1 MTSSN
6 NDTTTQ
12 QCVDFKPRWE
22 GILPALI
29 EVLTRGESVESRQF
43 ARDELRRMA
52 TLADAHVAERKR
64 ATQLEL
70 EENNQ

>member
-6 NDTTTQ
+6 TE
-12 QCVDFKPRWE
+12 VKRRVLKPRWE

-29 EVLTRGESVESRQF
+29 EVLTRGEDIQARQF

-70 EENNQ
+70 KENNQ

>member
-1 MTSSN
+1 MTN

-12 QCVDFKPRWE
+12 QFSRETKPRWE
-22 GILPALI
+22 RILPALI
-29 EVLTRGESVESRQF
+29 EVVTRGEDIQARQF

-70 EENNQ
+70 KENNQ

>member
-6 NDTTTQ
+6 TE
-12 QCVDFKPRWE
+12 VKRRVLKPRWE

-29 EVLTRGESVESRQF
+29 EVLTRGEDIQARQF

>member
-6 NDTTTQ
+6 TE
-12 QCVDFKPRWE
+12 VKRRILKPRWE
-22 GILPALI
+22 RILPALI

-64 ATQLEL
+64 ATQFEL
-70 EENNQ
+70 QRGEPS

>member
-6 NDTTTQ
+6 NVTTQ
-12 QCVDFKPRWE
+12 QFSRETKPRWE
-22 GILPALI
+22 RILPALI
-29 EVLTRGESVESRQF
+29 EVVTRGEDIQARQF

-70 EENNQ
+70 KENNQ

>member
-6 NDTTTQ
+6 TEVKRRILN
-12 QCVDFKPRWE
+12 PSWE

-52 TLADAHVAERKR
+52 TLADAWVNHCKTKE
-64 ATQLEL
+64 TTS
-70 EENNQ
+70 

>member
-29 EVLTRGESVESRQF
+29 EVLTRGEDIQARQF

-64 ATQLEL
+64 ATHLEL
-70 EENNQ
+70 KENNQ